1 MSVEGEFAERVRKR
15 REDGFAGRGSR
26 RLGRGEK
33 FAERVRR
40 RSGREIAAAEWWK
53 ERGGSAF
60 AERVMA
66 RGVSFGTGG
75 FPGTILIFL
84 KQQSSSSSDQHFY
97 QLLLRLN
104 QTWQS
109 RIVSKQERA
118 VYRDAL
124 ALSIV
129 KRLEHFLKPK
139 EAWRG
144 QLSVGKE
151 LTVFRDIATIFVN
164 RGSRPDLAK
173 KAERD
178 LVKVLSKAYY
188 ENNPER
194 QAKED
199 PIFKRQITHEE
210 LVMTKRTV
218 ADLEEQVK
226 KQSTLLFQLQKNV
239 ETAIQV
245 PEPDMGKIT
254 GEVMK
259 RMEREMHLERLRRG

>member
-26 RLGRGEK
+26 RLGRGET

-40 RSGREIAAAEWWK
+40 RGGRLNAASERWK
-53 ERGGSAF
+53 ERDGSAF
-60 AERVMA
+60 ADRVMA
-66 RGVSFGTGG
+66 RGVSFGTSGYT
-75 FPGTILIFL
+75 GTILIFL
-84 KQQSSSSSDQHFY
+84 KQQSSSSSDQHLY

-104 QTWQS
+104 QTWQN
-109 RIVSKQERA
+109 RIVSKQERT

-129 KRLEHFLKPK
+129 KRLERFLKPK

-178 LVKVLSKAYY
+178 LVKVLSRAYY

-194 QAKED
+194 QTKED
-199 PIFKRQITHEE
+199 HIYQRQITHEE
-210 LVMTKRTV
+210 LVTTKRTV